1 MDRRKK
7 AGALAAVFAGAQ
19 AALLAAMAFGR
30 PRRDRGPDGKSPK
43 SDKKR

>member
-30 PRRDRGPDGKSPK
+30 PKKGREPGKKGSGPE
-43 SDKKR
+43 KKR

>member
-30 PRRDRGPDGKSPK
+30 PKKGSGPE
-43 SDKKR
+43 KKR

>member
-7 AGALAAVFAGAQ
+7 AGVLAAVFAGAQ

-30 PRRDRGPDGKSPK
+30 SGRDRGPAAKGKK